1 MELTVAEGDSV
12 NGIKRLKN
20 GCVSY
25 LSVFIMYKYPS
36 QSYTFLMHNY
46 EDAPQDRLINKTAG
60 EKKLSVCM
68 CAKKENEAEVDTCVL
83 VCTALYC
90 FHHLFPLNIMILL
103 KSHSNFNKFLFT
115 SVLPPLHGTNNKSF
129 FFASIFLL
137 RITKIRKLDKTWVYS
152 VIWLSYGCR
161 KKYAIFT
168 WIFALLMQL
177 ISSYK
182 FIFIL
187 VDISLW
193 QQ

>member
-60 EKKLSVCM
+60 EKSSLCVCVL
-68 CAKKENEAEVDTCVL
+68 KGNEAEVDTCVL
-83 VCTALYC
+83 VCTALCC
-90 FHHLFPLNIMILL
+90 FHHLFPFNIMILL
-103 KSHSNFNKFLFT
+103 KLHSNFYKFLFT
-115 SVLPPLHGTNNKSF
+115 SILPPLHRTNNKSL

-137 RITKIRKLDKTWVYS
+137 SITKIRKLDKTWVLS
-152 VIWLSYGCR
+152 V
-161 KKYAIFT
+161 
-168 WIFALLMQL
+168 
-177 ISSYK
+177 
-182 FIFIL
+182 
-187 VDISLW
+187 V
-193 QQ
+193 